1 MNMRDEDLNSGM
13 DNMMEAYY
21 KLIGGAHVK
30 NLLEN
35 LESEKDKVDQVQISK
50 SLDDWFEGFINK
62 REKEKQRRKWLK
74 RIRSYSGRAAMF
86 ILVLIGVSTV
96 VTMSVEAFRIRILN
110 YFIEKTESYTEFK
123 VDEVVDGQNAPKL
136 DLDQYY
142 YLTYLPEGYTYDCH
156 QIVGDVVI
164 LRYSNG
170 TDIII
175 FTQENTGSAYHL
187 DTEDAEMKEVPI
199 RDSSGYLIVKD
210 DASILFWNEKS
221 MDFMINGNLE
231 PNELIKI
238 AESLKKNK

>member
-1 MNMRDEDLNSGM
+1 MNMRDDDLNSGI

-21 KLIGGAHVK
+21 KLIGEAHVK
-30 NLLEN
+30 NLLED
-35 LESEKDKVDQVQISK
+35 LESDKDEIDQVQISK

-62 REKEKQRRKWLK
+62 REKEKQRKKWLK
-74 RIRSYSGRAAMF
+74 RIRTYSGRAAMF
-86 ILVLIGVSTV
+86 ILVLIGVFTA

-110 YFIEKTESYTEFK
+110 YFMEKTESYTEFK
-123 VDEVVDGQNAPKL
+123 VDEVLDDQNAPKL

-142 YLTYLPEGYTYDCH
+142 YLTYLPEGYTYDSH
-156 QIVGDVVI
+156 QIVGEVVM

-175 FTQENTGSAYHL
+175 FTQGITGSAYHL

-199 RDSSGYLIVKD
+199 RNSSGYLIVKD
-210 DASILFWNEKS
+210 DVSILFWNEKN

-231 PNELIKI
+231 ANELIKI
-238 AESLKKNK
+238 AEGLEKNK